1 MSCIILN
8 TLAAADLIVMSN
20 AKKNGANKNSHES
33 REGEYPPVPEEAIVK
48 PEDER
53 PVKMQMR
60 PEEDLEESDGDI
72 ESADTGS
79 EDMDGDGS
87 PDWDPAVGPGV

>member
-1 MSCIILN
+1 MSTTKDTDADEN
-8 TLAAADLIVMSN
+8 T
-20 AKKNGANKNSHES
+20 GETG
-33 REGEYPPVPEEAIVK
+33 EGEYPPVPEGAIVK

-60 PEEDLEESDGDI
+60 PEENLEEGEGDI
-72 ESADTGS
+72 QFGDTGS

>member
-1 MSCIILN
+1 MS
-8 TLAAADLIVMSN
+8 T
-20 AKKNGANKNSHES
+20 AKENSTNKYS
-33 REGEYPPVPEEAIVK
+33 GEVGKGEFPSVPEDAIVK
-48 PEDER
+48 PEEER

-60 PEEDLEESDGDI
+60 PEENLEEREADI

>member
-1 MSCIILN
+1 MS
-8 TLAAADLIVMSN
+8 T
-20 AKKNGANKNSHES
+20 AKENSANKNS
-33 REGEYPPVPEEAIVK
+33 GEVGKGEFPPVPEDAIIK
-48 PEDER
+48 PEEER

-60 PEEDLEESDGDI
+60 PEENIDVSEEADI
-72 ESADTGS
+72 ESTDAGS

>member
-1 MSCIILN
+1 LPTTKDIDVN
-8 TLAAADLIVMSN
+8 E
-20 AKKNGANKNSHES
+20 NSGKS
-33 REGEYPPVPEEAIVK
+33 GQGEYAPVPDDAIVK

-53 PVKMQMR
+53 PVKTQMR
-60 PEEDLEESDGDI
+60 PEENLEEREADI
-72 ESADTGS
+72 ESGDTGS

>member
-1 MSCIILN
+1 MSTTEEN
-8 TLAAADLIVMSN
+8 N
-20 AKKNGANKNSHES
+20 HNKNTGE
-33 REGEYPPVPEEAIVK
+33 EGKGQFPPVAEDAIVK
-48 PEDER
+48 PEEER
-53 PVKMQMR
+53 PVKIQMH
-60 PEEDLEESDGDI
+60 PEENIEEREADI

>member
-1 MSCIILN
+1 MSTAGEN
-8 TLAAADLIVMSN
+8 TD
-20 AKKNGANKNSHES
+20 KNTGMDRKTQF
-33 REGEYPPVPEEAIVK
+33 PPVPEDAIVK
-48 PEDER
+48 PEEER

-60 PEEDLEESDGDI
+60 PEENLEEREADI

-87 PDWDPAVGPGV
+87 PDWDPAVSPGT

>member
-1 MSCIILN
+1 MS
-8 TLAAADLIVMSN
+8 AEDEE
-20 AKKNGANKNSHES
+20 NSGKS
-33 REGEYPPVPEEAIVK
+33 RKDEYPPVPEGAIVK

-53 PVKMQMR
+53 PVKTQMR
-60 PEEDLEESDGDI
+60 PEENLEEREADI

>member
-1 MSCIILN
+1 MSSSKDN
-8 TLAAADLIVMSN
+8 T
-20 AKKNGANKNSHES
+20 ANKNSGES
-33 REGEYPPVPEEAIVK
+33 GKEEFPPVPEAAIVK

-53 PVKMQMR
+53 QVKTQMR
-60 PEEDLEESDGDI
+60 PEENLEEREADI
-72 ESADTGS
+72 ESADTGP

>member
-1 MSCIILN
+1 MSVE
-8 TLAAADLIVMSN
+8 DQE
-20 AKKNGANKNSHES
+20 NSGES
-33 REGEYPPVPEEAIVK
+33 RKDEYPPVPEGAIVK

-60 PEEDLEESDGDI
+60 PEENLEEREADI

-87 PDWDPAVGPGV
+87 PDWDPVVGPGV

>member
-1 MSCIILN
+1 MS
-8 TLAAADLIVMSN
+8 TAEEDN
-20 AKKNGANKNSHES
+20 ANENS
-33 REGEYPPVPEEAIVK
+33 GGFGKGQYPPVPEGAIVK

-60 PEEDLEESDGDI
+60 PEENLEERESDI
-72 ESADTGS
+72 ESDDTGS

>member
-1 MSCIILN
+1 MP
-8 TLAAADLIVMSN
+8 T
-20 AKKNGANKNSHES
+20 AKDNNDNKNSGGSEV
-33 REGEYPPVPEEAIVK
+33 GGYPPVPEDAIVK

-60 PEEDLEESDGDI
+60 PEENLEEEREADVV
-72 ESADTGS
+72 SADTGS
-79 EDMDGDGS
+79 EDMDADGS

>member
-1 MSCIILN
+1 MSTAKEDCAN
-8 TLAAADLIVMSN
+8 T
-20 AKKNGANKNSHES
+20 NS
-33 REGEYPPVPEEAIVK
+33 GEVGKGEFPPVPEDAIVK
-48 PEDER
+48 PEEER

-60 PEEDLEESDGDI
+60 PEENIDEREAEI
-72 ESADTGS
+72 ESTDAGS

>member
-1 MSCIILN
+1 MS
-8 TLAAADLIVMSN
+8 T
-20 AKKNGANKNSHES
+20 AKENSINKNS
-33 REGEYPPVPEEAIVK
+33 GEVEKAGFPTVPEAAIVK
-48 PEDER
+48 PEDDR

-60 PEEDLEESDGDI
+60 PEENLEEKEADI
-72 ESADTGS
+72 ESADTSS